1 MRQIDVV
8 HTEQLIAALQLGTE
22 ICRTASQYERHV
34 DTLAIL
40 AADNVE
46 AETLRSLLYGDR
58 AWFSVSE

>member
-1 MRQIDVV
+1 MRQINVV
-8 HTEQLIAALQLGTE
+8 HTEQLITALQLGTE

-40 AADNVE
+40 ATDYVE

-58 AWFSVSE
+58 AWFPVSE

>member
-8 HTEQLIAALQLGTE
+8 HTEQLITALQLGTE
-22 ICRTASQYERHV
+22 ICRTASQNERHI

-40 AADNVE
+40 ATDYVE

-58 AWFSVSE
+58 AWFPVSE